1 MDQKK
6 EDNNFKTMENWKGK
20 VAVVT
25 GASSGIGAAI
35 AESLVNIGMN
45 VVGLARRS
53 DRLEELKNK
62 LKGQKGKFHPVKT
75 DLAKEAD
82 ILSAFQWVEKN
93 LGGIHILINNAGI
106 LLGFIPIEASST
118 DDWRQIYDI
127 NVIALQICS
136 REGIRSMRK
145 HNIDDGYII
154 NISSII
160 AHVSTPITGI
170 ATYYASKKAVNTI
183 GEGLRAELGQT
194 NSKIRVT
201 TISPGYVKTEIV
213 EQIEM
218 KIPPDR
224 AG

>member
-1 MDQKK
+1 
-6 EDNNFKTMENWKGK
+6 MENWKGK

-45 VVGLARRS
+45 VVGLARRL
-53 DRLEELKNK
+53 DRLEGLKNK

-82 ILSAFQWVEKN
+82 ILSAFFLKAFHAFEFLLKEFRRNSYFDQQCRN
-93 LGGIHILINNAGI
+93 SFRIHTNRRLSS
-106 LLGFIPIEASST
+106 SST

-154 NISSII
+154 NISSIV
-160 AHVSTPITGI
+160 AHMSTPIPGI

-183 GEGLRAELGQT
+183 GEGLRAALGQT